1 MHVCDSARSSHA
13 ESHGGV
19 LSYARPGTPNTTLNH
34 HCVHDLFTVKW
45 GGGVILIAGY
55 ILYLHCDTSYR

>member
-45 GGGVILIAGY
+45 GGGGYFNCRVYLIFA
-55 ILYLHCDTSYR
+55 L